1 VPLEPDERSLEL
13 LEKQID
19 RYNGIVSRL
28 ANNSVQVK
36 TWCVTAVGAVAA
48 VAVNNGRSSLFV
60 VALAILGVF
69 MLLDVNYLFL
79 ERRFR
84 AGAHDLVQ
92 RVVSAEQRQFFVTR
106 PPALHGRRLGVGL
119 RTFLKR
125 VLGLRDGGTGEVML
139 SFTILPFYLTI
150 ACLLLLGA
158 ITT

>member
-1 VPLEPDERSLEL
+1 MPSVEPGVPEPRIVEL
-13 LEKQID
+13 LERQTD
-19 RYNGIVSRL
+19 RYQGVVSRL

-36 TWCVTAVGAVAA
+36 TWCVTAVGAVSA
-48 VAVNNGRSSLFV
+48 VAVNNGRSSLFL

-92 RVVSAEQRQFFVTR
+92 KVVSAEQRQFFVTR

-125 VLGLRDGGTGEVML
+125 
-139 SFTILPFYLTI
+139 
-150 ACLLLLGA
+150 
-158 ITT
+158 